1 VKVGIVG
8 LQKVGKT
15 TLFRAV
21 TRGEVPV
28 DEFGGSANVGVVAVP
43 DSRLEWL
50 AEHYQPKKVTPNSI
64 EIIDGAAKIG
74 SDSRDKFGS
83 DFFADVR
90 AVDALVHVVRMFPS
104 IVGEP
109 PSPVGDVR
117 ALNDE
122 LILADLQSVETRLT
136 RVEKSLHGTKQGVTT
151 PQTLERDLLLM
162 LKDTLESGKMVQTL
176 NLTPDQEKML
186 RGYDFMSMKPQIV
199 VANIPETGLGESE
212 GASFAELKAFC
223 EEHSLPMITL
233 CAKIEAEIAELPKEE
248 QNEYLEA
255 LGLESAAGDRLIA
268 EVYKSLGLITFYTA
282 GPPEVRAYSVPVGT
296 QVIDAA
302 GKIHTDLARGFIRAE
317 VCHFADFEASGSWE
331 DARRAGK
338 IELHT
343 KEYVVEDGD
352 VIYIRFKV

>member
-1 VKVGIVG
+1 MKVGIVG

-21 TRGEVPV
+21 TRGTAPV
-28 DEFGGSANVGVVAVP
+28 DEFGGSANIGVVAVP
-43 DSRLEWL
+43 DARLDWL
-50 AEHYQPKKVTPNSI
+50 VEHYQPKKATPNSI

-74 SDSRDKFGS
+74 GDSRDKFGS

-90 AVDALVHVVRMFPS
+90 AVDALVHVVRLFPS
-104 IVGEP
+104 LLGEP
-109 PSPVGDVR
+109 PSPVSDIR
-117 ALNDE
+117 MLNDE
-122 LILADLQSVETRLT
+122 LILADLQSVETRLA

-151 PQTLERDLLLM
+151 PQTIERDLLVM
-162 LKDTLESGKMVQTL
+162 LKDTLESGRMAQTL
-176 NLTPDQEKML
+176 SLTPDQEKML

-199 VANIPETGLGESE
+199 AANIPESGLGED
-212 GASFAELKAFC
+212 ASFLAELKTFC
-223 EEHSLPMITL
+223 GEHSLPMIEL
-233 CAKIEAEIAELPKEE
+233 CAKIESEIAELPEDE
-248 QNEYLEA
+248 QRDYLEA

-282 GPPEVRAYSVPVGT
+282 GPPEVRAYSIPEGT
-296 QVIDAA
+296 HVIEAA

-317 VCHFADFEASGSWE
+317 VCHFADLEASGSWE

-338 IELHT
+338 IHLHT